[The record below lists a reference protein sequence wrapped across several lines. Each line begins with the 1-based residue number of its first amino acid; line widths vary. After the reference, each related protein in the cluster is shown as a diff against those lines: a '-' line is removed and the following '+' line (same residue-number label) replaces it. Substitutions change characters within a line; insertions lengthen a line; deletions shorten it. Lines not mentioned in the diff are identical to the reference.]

1 MPAKKLWVKVQP
13 LYNNSNSATRP
24 WGRIIIFQARNSK
37 VREFFHKESQRD
49 GNHFAVMGIFFL
61 IAAAFH
67 LSLAA
72 QKSFLTDWVPA
83 QIFRR
88 PHLHINQ
95 IGALKRVSPALCS
108 RQLCLLAGWVK
119 MNSDPRRAAFSTF
132 SPRLMSDTLSCAPGD
147 FRRSVSGKREKREK
161 FPSRARW
168 APPLRPILQ
177 GNTHL
182 GISSTM
188 PD

>member
-1 MPAKKLWVKVQP
+1 MLAKKLWVKVQP

-37 VREFFHKESQRD
+37 VREFFHKDSQRD

-108 RQLCLLAGWVK
+108 RQLCLLAGWK
-119 MNSDPRRAAFSTF
+119 NELGPTHTRFFHF
-132 SPRLMSDTLSCAPGD
+132 SPPTDERHVELRAGWFSAKCVRQEREEGEIPISVEMSAATAAH
-147 FRRSVSGKREKREK
+147 
-161 FPSRARW
+161 PSR
-168 APPLRPILQ
+168 
-177 GNTHL
+177 
-182 GISSTM
+182 
-188 PD
+188 